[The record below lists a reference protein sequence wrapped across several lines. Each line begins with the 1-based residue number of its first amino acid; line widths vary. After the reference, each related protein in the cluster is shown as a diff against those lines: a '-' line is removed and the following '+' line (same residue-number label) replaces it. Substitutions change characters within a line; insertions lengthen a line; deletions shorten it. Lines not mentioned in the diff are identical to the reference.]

1 MANTYLTGQSCQLF
15 GGVRFLPFFFL
26 YQKMLTF
33 SDKKGEEIVYI
44 YNLRQNICGL
54 FYFLSQLVFIT
65 SETKLDYYHQK
76 VNVRV
81 AWRVAERLKD
91 LSQLGNFKKIPEMLG
106 FDGEYPAAPQKAKF
120 GWFLVKNCKKSAV
133 KHSIE
138 KPSLLN
144 FVSLSPTL
152 CPRLPEE
159 TAFHFW
165 LVPDTLVLYFLKIL
179 VFEKA
184 HSLFKYLSKNTILH
198 FSVNYE
204 FGTKRCS
211 SFSRAVF
218 MKRFYL
224 YLLNTDHFGGY
235 NAFLNK

>member
-1 MANTYLTGQSCQLF
+1 MSKMRLPKQLPGMLYENRYSRTSEWRTPTWLVKIASYSEVSVFYL
-15 GGVRFLPFFFL
+15 FFFL

-44 YNLRQNICGL
+44 YNLRQNIYGL

-138 KPSLLN
+138 KPSFLN
-144 FVSLSPTL
+144 FENLSLTL
-152 CPRLPEE
+152 CPRL
-159 TAFHFW
+159 
-165 LVPDTLVLYFLKIL
+165 
-179 VFEKA
+179 
-184 HSLFKYLSKNTILH
+184 
-198 FSVNYE
+198 
-204 FGTKRCS
+204 
-211 SFSRAVF
+211 
-218 MKRFYL
+218 
-224 YLLNTDHFGGY
+224 
-235 NAFLNK
+235 